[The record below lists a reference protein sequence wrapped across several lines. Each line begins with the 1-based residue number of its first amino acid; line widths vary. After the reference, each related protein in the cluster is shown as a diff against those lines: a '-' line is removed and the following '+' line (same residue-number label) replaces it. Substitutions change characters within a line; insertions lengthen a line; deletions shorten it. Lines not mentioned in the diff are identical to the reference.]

1 MSEQFP
7 RNRKPSDTFN
17 SSYNSNKLS
26 HPINSSAYYE
36 AGKPNYPLNQPPDVE
51 YKAGSY
57 LTNRQQDIYLDQSIL
72 NTYNQ
77 NTPIKNLQ
85 SNYYDEFNTQRN
97 SQNYSDYP

>member
-7 RNRKPSDTFN
+7 KNRKPSDTFN

-26 HPINSSAYYE
+26 HPISSSAYYE
-36 AGKPNYPLNQPPDVE
+36 AAKQHPNPNYPLNQPPDVE
-51 YKAGSY
+51 YKASSY

-72 NTYNQ
+72 NNTYNQ
-77 NTPIKNLQ
+77 NA
-85 SNYYDEFNTQRN
+85 NYYDEFNTQRN

>member
-17 SSYNSNKLS
+17 SSYTGNKLS

-36 AGKPNYPLNQPPDVE
+36 AGKAPQHSNYQPHETE
-51 YKAGSY
+51 YKASSY

-72 NTYNQ
+72 NNTYNQ
-77 NTPIKNLQ
+77 NA
-85 SNYYDEFNTQRN
+85 NYYDEFNTQRN